1 MKKVYFVRHGQSE
14 GNLHKFSQSLTT
26 ELTEE
31 GLKQAQIIAGRAKSL
46 KFDLLVASNMTRA
59 QQTAEAIAVATGKD
73 IITSELFREKINP
86 SAVINKPH
94 NGVTKQI
101 LDEWWEKMGDPD
113 YTTDGEK
120 YSDLVERARQAWQWL
135 ENRPEDVGLVVT
147 HGLFVRIMLAQA
159 IFQDGITPEI
169 FKQCLRYCRTSNT
182 GLSVFEIIDDVKPV
196 AWSLITWNDQTHLG
210 DN

>member
-31 GLKQAQIIAGRAKSL
+31 GLKQAQVVAGRAKSL

-59 QQTAEAIAVATGKD
+59 QQTAEAIAAATGKG

-94 NGVTKQI
+94 NSATKQI
-101 LDEWWEKMGDPD
+101 LDEWWEKIGDPD
-113 YTTDGEK
+113 YTTDGET
-120 YSDLVERARQAWQWL
+120 YFDLVERARQAWQWL
-135 ENRPEDVGLVVT
+135 EDRPEEVGLVVT

-169 FKQCLRYCRTSNT
+169 FRQCLRYCRTSNT
-182 GLSVFEIIDDVKPV
+182 GLSVFEIVDDVKPK
-196 AWSLITWNDQTHLG
+196 AWSLISWNDQTHLG